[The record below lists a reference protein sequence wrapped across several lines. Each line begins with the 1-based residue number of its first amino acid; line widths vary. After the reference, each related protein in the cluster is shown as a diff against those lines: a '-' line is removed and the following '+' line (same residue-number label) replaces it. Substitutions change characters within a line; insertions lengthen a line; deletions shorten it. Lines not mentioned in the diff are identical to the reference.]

1 METDILTY
9 RRINSVRSEAG
20 YILTIERCELKMN
33 RESMNF
39 YWMVGNRIRD
49 IRMGKSIRVDALAT
63 SSGISTKHLY
73 QIENGKV
80 AFSTEI
86 LYRLAKE
93 LEVSVDMLL
102 GMPTDNNKA

>member
-1 METDILTY
+1 M
-9 RRINSVRSEAG
+9 
-20 YILTIERCELKMN
+20 K
-33 RESMNF
+33 RESMDF
-39 YWMVGNRIRD
+39 YWAVGNRIRD
-49 IRMGKSIRVDALAT
+49 ARIYERIRVEALAKAC
-63 SSGISTKHLY
+63 GISTKHLY

-102 GMPTDNNKA
+102 GLVSDNKGNLYS